1 MTNNQLLLEAIA
13 LKKCVTAVYNNVAMK
28 LAPHIL
34 YSKHSALFV
43 DAVILEKNGELRREK
58 KLGAF
63 HLSGLN
69 DLQLI
74 DQPFA
79 IDALFEPAAEKY
91 QDATL
96 FVVDADAG

>member
-28 LAPHIL
+28 LAPHVL

-43 DAVILEKNGELRREK
+43 DAVILEK

>member
-1 MTNNQLLLEAIA
+1 
-13 LKKCVTAVYNNVAMK
+13 
-28 LAPHIL
+28 
-34 YSKHSALFV
+34 
-43 DAVILEKNGELRREK
+43 
-58 KLGAF
+58 
-63 HLSGLN
+63 LSGLN